1 MGVDK
6 QLALFLISKK
16 TIKVIE
22 YWNSINLNKETWT
35 LKDQWETDLTAP

>member
-6 QLALFLISKK
+6 QLAQTLILKT

-22 YWNSINLNKETWT
+22 YWTKINANKETWT